1 MLQVFFFY
9 SIALANKILKLM
21 QKSEIESKSIK
32 RHSSINLFAIKI
44 TDICYSSFDMTR
56 QGNARGG
63 NSAKQNSKTYCYAV
77 KCRSL
82 LTLTLKD
89 ASRFHKKFIAN
100 DTTILL
106 MVR

>member
-44 TDICYSSFDMTR
+44 SDVCYSSFDMTR
-56 QGNARGG
+56 EGNARGG
-63 NSAKQNSKTYCYAV
+63 NWQSGIQKHIVTLLSAEACK
-77 KCRSL
+77 
-82 LTLTLKD
+82 
-89 ASRFHKKFIAN
+89 H
-100 DTTILL
+100 
-106 MVR
+106 